1 LRWLEKRECFYITW
15 TEHGRSR
22 ERSTGTADREQAEII
37 FAEWL
42 HRRGRRA
49 GPSDRASIL
58 ATDVLNE
65 YAEQRGPKT
74 AAPARIAYAV
84 DALID
89 FFEGNSLAD
98 VTPQTCGRSFERL
111 SVSPFG
117 RASFNCEGSRIPRT
131 RSRQLVQ
138 PAEDRLLS
146 QWGVED
152 AVDFHDVIVKQAPDF
167 DHRARWIWRF
177 TPEFCLRFLH
187 HRCEPVQVAYVNGK
201 PYAILEA
208 RSDGDAESV
217 IFSAG

>member
-1 LRWLEKRECFYITW
+1 MSSFGFIGISESV
-15 TEHGRSR
+15 RS
-22 ERSTGTADREQAEII
+22 
-37 FAEWL
+37 L
-42 HRRGRRA
+42 
-49 GPSDRASIL
+49 PSGAPASI
-58 ATDVLNE
+58 AKVHE
-65 YAEQRGPKT
+65 FR
-74 AAPARIAYAV
+74 APV
-84 DALID
+84 
-89 FFEGNSLAD
+89 
-98 VTPQTCGRSFERL
+98 
-111 SVSPFG
+111 
-117 RASFNCEGSRIPRT
+117 
-131 RSRQLVQ
+131 RQLVQ